1 MLFRS
6 ESLQHRADSHFVGS
20 ARRDS
25 GFFELEWRCK
35 RFRQSADAIDGL
47 EEYFALEKL
56 GEARYEYWDGDI
68 VCMSGGLKGHAYT
81 AGNVYF
87 HFRRLLSQ
95 GGCNAFTSETPIK
108 TPLKPPYRYPDASV
122 ACGEPQYEKIQGI
135 DVLTNPTLV
144 VEVLSRST
152 EMKDRNTKKEAYQAL
167 PSLQQYLLISQTE
180 PHLTLFTRLGD
191 KWQRQ
196 DFSDMEGSI
205 TLVSIKCELALK
217 DIYEDVTFE

>member
-1 MLFRS
+1 MTLAQR
-6 ESLQHRADSHFVGS
+6 EEAP
-20 ARRDS
+20 RRHYT
-25 GFFELEWRCK
+25 
-35 RFRQSADAIDGL
+35 L

-81 AGNVYF
+81 SENVFF
-87 HFRRLLSQ
+87 HLRSLLAK
-95 GGCNAFTSETPIK
+95 GGCRAFSSETAIK
-108 TPLKPPYRYPDASV
+108 TPALPPYRYADVGAV
-122 ACGEPQYEKIQGI
+122 CGQPIYEKLQGI

-152 EMKDRNTKKEAYQAL
+152 ELKDRNSKKNAYQAL
-167 PSLQQYLLISQTE
+167 PSLQQYLIISQTE

-196 DFSDMEGSI
+196 DSSDMEGSI
-205 TLVSIKCELALK
+205 KLVSVNCELALK
-217 DIYEDVTFE
+217 DIYENVEFD